1 MAAEQGGREPPK
13 RDWEETTM
21 RRITAAVAVAAALA
35 AVLGPVEGS
44 ARETSKTIFGYV
56 ERVVVSAEGFSLKA
70 KLDTGAET
78 SSLDA
83 RNIKRIR
90 RGGER
95 LVRFDVPDPETGQL
109 VTLERPLARI
119 VRIRQNDGPYER
131 RPVVHMWLCIG
142 HLAERVEVNLVD
154 RGEFAYPLLIGRSV
168 MRGAIIVD
176 PELTFTTRPRCDPTE
191 LSE

>member
-1 MAAEQGGREPPK
+1 
-13 RDWEETTM
+13 M
-21 RRITAAVAVAAALA
+21 RRFTAAIAVVAVA
-35 AVLGPVEGS
+35 AVLGPVAE

-90 RGGER
+90 RSGER

-119 VRIRQNDGPYER
+119 VRIRQHDGPYER
-131 RPVVHMWLCIG
+131 RPVVQMWLCIG

-154 RGEFAYPLLIGRSV
+154 RGDFLYPLLLGRSA
-168 MRGAIIVD
+168 MRGSIIVD

-191 LSE
+191 LAE